1 MYSSEGKRVFRGLGR
16 VLDTELLWAAVKG
29 LDPLLFFIPFIWLVF
44 IISRLLPVNQFGL
57 IPRRSSGLI
66 GVVSMPLLHEDF
78 KHLMANTVPLAL
90 LLALL
95 FNTEAGATTV
105 AIMTQVLGG
114 LLLWVCGRRANHIG
128 ASLMVFALTGF
139 HIANGLVQVKITTVA
154 IALLVAG
161 LYGTTFLTSINPW
174 KKGSSWDGHLCGF
187 IAGAAVAVLFAND
200 YYRVIFPG

>member
-1 MYSSEGKRVFRGLGR
+1 M
-16 VLDTELLWAAVKG
+16 DTELLWSAVKS

-44 IISRLLPVNQFGL
+44 IVARLLPLNQFGL
-57 IPRRSSGLI
+57 IPRRASGVI
-66 GVVSMPLLHEDF
+66 GVVTMPLLHEDF

-105 AIMTQVLGG
+105 AVLTQILGG
-114 LLLWVCGRRANHIG
+114 LLLWVFGRRANHIG

-187 IAGAAVAVLFAND
+187 IAGAAVAVFFAND

>member
-1 MYSSEGKRVFRGLGR
+1 M
-16 VLDTELLWAAVKG
+16 DTELLWSAVKS
-29 LDPLLFFIPFIWLVF
+29 LDPLLFFLPFIWLVF
-44 IISRLLPVNQFGL
+44 IFSRLLPVNQFGL
-57 IPRRSSGLI
+57 VPRTSTGLAGI
-66 GVVSMPLLHEDF
+66 ITMPLLHEDF

-105 AIMTQVLGG
+105 AVLTQVLGG
-114 LLLWVCGRRANHIG
+114 LLLWLCGRRANHIG

-139 HIANGLVQVKITTVA
+139 HIANGLVQLKVTTIA

-187 IAGAAVAVLFAND
+187 LAGVGVAVFFASD
-200 YYRVIFPG
+200 YYTSVFPG

>member
-1 MYSSEGKRVFRGLGR
+1 M
-16 VLDTELLWAAVKG
+16 LWAAVKG